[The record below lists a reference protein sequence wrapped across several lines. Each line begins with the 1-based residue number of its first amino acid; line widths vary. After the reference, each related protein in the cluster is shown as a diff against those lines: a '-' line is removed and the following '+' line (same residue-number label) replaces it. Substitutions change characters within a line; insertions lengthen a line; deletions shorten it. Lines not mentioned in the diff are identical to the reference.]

1 MNDKK
6 YIKNAYNSDY
16 NKNHYKDLK
25 IRVKFDEYYNIIK
38 FCNDM
43 NISINKLFVKSVQ
56 FIINNDLLDEIMHK

>member
-6 YIKNAYNSDY
+6 YIKNAYNNDY

-25 IRVKFDEYYNIIK
+25 IRVKFNEYYDIIK

-56 FIINNDLLDEIMHK
+56 FIINNSLFDEIMHK